1 MPSEKPV
8 SAKASGVVICSP
20 GSLPTTQSTAPPEA
34 LPRPNRF
41 RGWQPANRVLNK
53 VVRQTIWPVAGLTTA
68 STAAKIRSTLSP
80 IW

>member
-8 SAKASGVVICSP
+8 SAKANGVLICSP

-41 RGWQPANRVLNK
+41 SGWQSANRSSNR
-53 VVRQTIWPVAGLTTA
+53 VVRQTISPVAGSRTA

-80 IW
+80 I